1 VLPAALALM
10 AGCVTTGPLL
20 GMHAMDAA
28 RRSLRA
34 VIGISAITLSCAL
47 AGAVT
52 GGTLG
57 TMRFAAAGAW
67 LGTLLFWWQLRQA
80 VHESG
85 TVPVPGWLWPRR
97 SEEKPSQVRRG

>member
-1 VLPAALALM
+1 
-10 AGCVTTGPLL
+10 
-20 GMHAMDAA
+20 MHAMDAA

-67 LGTLLFWWQLRQA
+67 LGTLLF
-80 VHESG
+80 
-85 TVPVPGWLWPRR
+85 
-97 SEEKPSQVRRG
+97 